1 MLNYLRALGQYGF
14 PLQIYNSE
22 TQLIP
27 LISLTEVDMLEQC
40 KGFLVGATNPLLL
53 NFPKG
58 KADIVINLD
67 TEKVDFPQE
76 KHASSA
82 QAHLI
87 KLCRQ
92 HTSYEKKFLAN
103 ITK

>member
-1 MLNYLRALGQYGF
+1 M
-14 PLQIYNSE
+14 PLQIYNTE

-27 LISLTEVDMLEQC
+27 LISLTEIDMLEAC

-53 NFPKG
+53 NFPKA

-76 KHASSA
+76 KSA
-82 QAHLI
+82 GSQQSALI

-92 HTSYEKKFLAN
+92 HTSYEKKLIAN
-103 ITK
+103 IIK